1 MNCDE
6 EDAASDNPIFVS
18 QTKKVP
24 VVSVAFFVFLDH
36 KWRQGIIMNL

>member
-24 VVSVAFFVFLDH
+24 VVSVAFLDH